1 MTAYDTGGVQSS
13 SWLADRPPEVA
24 DPLERLRLAVV
35 TLRQREPFGCN
46 TGNVELAPGVTID
59 DDVLEMFCRTNG
71 VRRLGLF
78 GSALRGELRPD
89 SDIDL
94 LVEFE
99 PGRVPGLLHL
109 AALELELMELL
120 GREVDLRTAADLSR
134 HFRDEVSASA
144 RVLYDAA

>member
-1 MTAYDTGGVQSS
+1 M
-13 SWLADRPPEVA
+13 
-24 DPLERLRLAVV
+24 
-35 TLRQREPFGCN
+35 
-46 TGNVELAPGVTID
+46 ELAPGVTID
-59 DDVLEMFCRTNG
+59 EDVLAAFCRTNG
-71 VRRLGLF
+71 VRRIGLF

-99 PGRVPGLLHL
+99 RGRVPGLLQL
-109 AALELELMELL
+109 AAIELELAEQL

-134 HFRDEVSASA
+134 HVRDEVSASA

>member
-1 MTAYDTGGVQSS
+1 MAC
-13 SWLADRPPEVA
+13 
-24 DPLERLRLAVV
+24 AVPG
-35 TLRQREPFGCN
+35 LDCN
-46 TGNVELAPGVTID
+46 TGGMELAPGVTID
-59 DDVLEMFCRTNG
+59 DAVLEAFCKTNG

-109 AALELELMELL
+109 AGLELELAELL
-120 GREVDLRTAADLSR
+120 GREVDLRTPGDLSR
-134 HFRDEVSASA
+134 HIRDAVSAGA
-144 RVLYDAA
+144 RVLYAAA

>member
-1 MTAYDTGGVQSS
+1 MQ
-13 SWLADRPPEVA
+13 
-24 DPLERLRLAVV
+24 
-35 TLRQREPFGCN
+35 
-46 TGNVELAPGVTID
+46 LAPGITID
-59 DDVLEMFCRTNG
+59 DEALRSFCQSNG

-78 GSALRGELRPD
+78 GSALRGELRAG

-99 PGRVPGLLHL
+99 PGRTPGLLRM
-109 AALELELMELL
+109 AGLELQLRELL
-120 GREVDLRTAADLSR
+120 GRDVDLRTAGDLSR

>member
-1 MTAYDTGGVQSS
+1 MQ
-13 SWLADRPPEVA
+13 LAQGIA
-24 DPLERLRLAVV
+24 
-35 TLRQREPFGCN
+35 
-46 TGNVELAPGVTID
+46 ID
-59 DDVLEMFCRTNG
+59 DEVLRAFCRANS

-99 PGRVPGLLHL
+99 PGHTPGLLGM
-109 AALELELMELL
+109 ARLELELMELL
-120 GREVDLRTAADLSR
+120 GRDVDLRTTGDLSVR
-134 HFRDEVSASA
+134 FRDEVSASA

>member
-1 MTAYDTGGVQSS
+1 M
-13 SWLADRPPEVA
+13 
-24 DPLERLRLAVV
+24 
-35 TLRQREPFGCN
+35 
-46 TGNVELAPGVTID
+46 ELAPGVTID
-59 DDVLEMFCRTNG
+59 EDVLGTFCRTNG

-89 SDIDL
+89 GDIDL

-120 GREVDLRTAADLSR
+120 GREVDLRTAADLSQ

-144 RVLYDAA
+144 RVCITPPDDLARIAHLREGTERHSGSHRARLDRRSRTMSCSAQGCRTTANSR

>member
-1 MTAYDTGGVQSS
+1 M
-13 SWLADRPPEVA
+13 
-24 DPLERLRLAVV
+24 
-35 TLRQREPFGCN
+35 
-46 TGNVELAPGVTID
+46 ELAPGVTID
-59 DDVLEMFCRTNG
+59 DDVLHAFCRLNG

-78 GSALRGELRPD
+78 GSALRGDLRPD

-109 AALELELMELL
+109 AALEIELAELL
-120 GREVDLRTAADLSR
+120 GREVDLRTAAHLSR
-134 HFRDEVSASA
+134 LFRDEVSAGA

>member
-1 MTAYDTGGVQSS
+1 
-13 SWLADRPPEVA
+13 
-24 DPLERLRLAVV
+24 
-35 TLRQREPFGCN
+35 
-46 TGNVELAPGVTID
+46 VELAPGVTIN
-59 DDVLEMFCRTNG
+59 DDVLAAFCHTNG

-78 GSALRGELRPD
+78 GSALRGEFQPD

-99 PGRVPGLLHL
+99 AGRVPGLLQL
-109 AALELELMELL
+109 AALELELVELL

-134 HFRDEVSASA
+134 HFRDDVSASA

>member
-1 MTAYDTGGVQSS
+1 MNIG
-13 SWLADRPPEVA
+13 
-24 DPLERLRLAVV
+24 
-35 TLRQREPFGCN
+35 RQRGALKSGVRPASPSYRCSAEAICASQPHGCN

-59 DDVLEMFCRTNG
+59 DDVLELFCRTNG

-78 GSALRGELRPD
+78 GSALRGDLRPD

-109 AALELELMELL
+109 AALELELAELL

>member
-1 MTAYDTGGVQSS
+1 MPREVNPY
-13 SWLADRPPEVA
+13 RPSV
-24 DPLERLRLAVV
+24 RGN
-35 TLRQREPFGCN
+35 PFGCN
-46 TGNVELAPGVTID
+46 TGNGELAPGVTID
-59 DDVLEMFCRTNG
+59 NNVLGTFCRTNG
-71 VRRLGLF
+71 MRRLGLF

-109 AALELELMELL
+109 AALDLELMELL

-144 RVLYDAA
+144 RVPYEAA